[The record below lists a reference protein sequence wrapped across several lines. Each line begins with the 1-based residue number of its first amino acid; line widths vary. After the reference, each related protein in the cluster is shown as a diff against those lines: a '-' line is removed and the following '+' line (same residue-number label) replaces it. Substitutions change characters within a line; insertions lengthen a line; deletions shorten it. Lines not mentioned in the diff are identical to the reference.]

1 MKEKDIAEK
10 YLLSYNDVFAD
21 IINGAMFGGEDI
33 VKSYELT
40 DANTVT
46 QFKDDRN
53 VHREQVRD
61 IAKLWKKNKVVFS
74 FIGIENQ
81 TAPDKDMILR
91 VISYDGATYKSQCGN
106 KYVYPVFT
114 IVIYWGK
121 AAWKVPTSIK
131 DRIDCP
137 EELKAMVT
145 DYKFRLIDMARLTDE
160 EIERYKSDFSFIAGI
175 MAKRSEYRPNKKE
188 IRHPEEVFD
197 LLDKVIGDERFRKI
211 KGEIQ
216 AAKKEGRKVDMCEF
230 LDELE
235 NRGLKKGLE
244 QGLEQG
250 LERGRLEGEEL
261 ATFHIA
267 KNLKDN
273 KVELD
278 VIVKVTGL
286 SKEKVEAL

>member
-1 MKEKDIAEK
+1 MKEKDISEK
-10 YLLSYNDVFAD
+10 NLLSYNDVFAD
-21 IINGAMFGGEDI
+21 IVNGTMFEGKDI
-33 VKSYELT
+33 VKSDELT

-46 QFKDDRN
+46 QFKDDRK

-91 VISYDGATYKSQCGN
+91 VISYDGATYKSQYGN
-106 KYVYPVFT
+106 KYIYPVFT

-145 DYKFRLIDMARLTDE
+145 DYKFKLLDMGRLTDE
-160 EIERYKSDFSFIAGI
+160 EIERYKSDFSFIAGV
-175 MAKRSEYRPNKKE
+175 MAKKSRYRPDKKE
-188 IRHPEEVFD
+188 IRHPEEVLD
-197 LLDKVIGDERFRKI
+197 LLDKVMGDERFRKI

-235 NRGLKKGLE
+235 NRGLRRGIE
-244 QGLEQG
+244 Q
-250 LERGRLEGEEL
+250 GRLEGEEL

>member
-1 MKEKDIAEK
+1 MKEKDISEK
-10 YLLSYNDVFAD
+10 NLLSYNDVFAD
-21 IINGAMFGGEDI
+21 IVNGTMFEGKDI
-33 VKSYELT
+33 VKSDELT

-46 QFKDDRN
+46 QFKDDRK

-91 VISYDGATYKSQCGN
+91 VISYDGATYKSQYGN
-106 KYVYPVFT
+106 KYIYPVFT

-121 AAWKVPTSIK
+121 AEWKAPTSIK

-145 DYKFRLIDMARLTDE
+145 DYKFKLLDMGRLTDE
-160 EIERYKSDFSFIAGI
+160 EIERYKSDFSFIAGV
-175 MAKRSEYRPNKKE
+175 MAKKGRYRPDKKE
-188 IRHPEEVFD
+188 IRHPEEVLD
-197 LLDKVIGDERFRKI
+197 LLDKVMGDERFRKF

-235 NRGLKKGLE
+235 NRGLKK
-244 QGLEQG
+244 GLEQG

-286 SKEKVEAL
+286 SREKVEAL

>member
-1 MKEKDIAEK
+1 M
-10 YLLSYNDVFAD
+10 
-21 IINGAMFGGEDI
+21 
-33 VKSYELT
+33 
-40 DANTVT
+40 
-46 QFKDDRN
+46 
-53 VHREQVRD
+53 
-61 IAKLWKKNKVVFS
+61 VFS

-91 VISYDGATYKSQCGN
+91 VISYDGATYKSQYGN
-106 KYVYPVFT
+106 KYIYPVFT

-121 AAWKVPTSIK
+121 AEWKAPTSIK

-145 DYKFRLIDMARLTDE
+145 DYKFKLLDMGRLTDE
-160 EIERYKSDFSFIAGI
+160 EIERYKSDFSFIAGV
-175 MAKRSEYRPNKKE
+175 MAKKSRYRPDKKE
-188 IRHPEEVFD
+188 IRHPEEVLD
-197 LLDKVIGDERFRKI
+197 LLDKVMGDERFRKF

-235 NRGLKKGLE
+235 NRGLRRGIE
-244 QGLEQG
+244 Q
-250 LERGRLEGEEL
+250 GRLEGEEL

>member
-1 MKEKDIAEK
+1 MKEKDISEK
-10 YLLSYNDVFAD
+10 NLLSYNDVFAD
-21 IINGAMFGGEDI
+21 IVNGTMFEGKDI
-33 VKSYELT
+33 VKSDELT

-46 QFKDDRN
+46 QFKDDRK

-61 IAKLWKKNKVVFS
+61 IAKLWKKNKMVFS

-91 VISYDGATYKSQCGN
+91 VISYDGATYKSQYGN
-106 KYVYPVFT
+106 KYIYPVFT

-121 AAWKVPTSIK
+121 AEWKVPTSIK

-145 DYKFRLIDMARLTDE
+145 DYKFKLLDMGRLTDE
-160 EIERYKSDFSFIAGI
+160 EIERYKSDFSFIAGV
-175 MAKRSEYRPNKKE
+175 MAKKSRYRPDKKE
-188 IRHPEEVFD
+188 IRHPEEVLD
-197 LLDKVIGDERFRKI
+197 LLDKVMGDERFRKF

-230 LDELE
+230 LDEIE
-235 NRGLKKGLE
+235 NRGLRRGIE
-244 QGLEQG
+244 Q
-250 LERGRLEGEEL
+250 GRLEGEEL

-286 SKEKVEAL
+286 SREKVEAL

>member
-1 MKEKDIAEK
+1 MKEKDISEK
-10 YLLSYNDVFAD
+10 NLLSYNDVFAD
-21 IINGAMFGGEDI
+21 IVNGTMFEGKDI
-33 VKSYELT
+33 VKSDELT

-46 QFKDDRN
+46 QFKDDRK

-91 VISYDGATYKSQCGN
+91 VISYDGATYKSQYGN
-106 KYVYPVFT
+106 KYIYPVFT

-121 AAWKVPTSIK
+121 AEWKVPTSIK

-145 DYKFRLIDMARLTDE
+145 DYKFKLLDMGRLTDE
-160 EIERYKSDFSFIAGI
+160 EIERYKSDFSFIAGV
-175 MAKRSEYRPNKKE
+175 MAKKSRYRPDKKE
-188 IRHPEEVFD
+188 IRHPEEVLD
-197 LLDKVIGDERFRKI
+197 LLDKVMGDERFRKF

-235 NRGLKKGLE
+235 NRGLRRGIE
-244 QGLEQG
+244 Q
-250 LERGRLEGEEL
+250 GRLEGEEL

-286 SKEKVEAL
+286 YREKVEAL